1 MSRRTITVDGC
12 AACAHVVHA
21 VNEII
26 TIYPITP
33 STPIAEICDAKSAA
47 GKKNI
52 WGSVPR
58 VSQMQSEGGVAGA
71 VHGSLTTGALATTVS
86 ASQGLLLIIPAMYKI
101 AGELTATVFH
111 VTARSLACQGLSIF
125 GDHADVMAARATG
138 FAMLCSC
145 NVQEAMDFALIAHAA
160 TLEARV
166 PFLHFFDGFRTS
178 HEIRTIEELSFD
190 DMRAMIDDGL
200 VIAHRARGLTPDR
213 PTIRGTAQNPDVYFQ
228 GRESVNPWYLAAP
241 GIVEGAMERFAGITG
256 RRYRL
261 FDYAGDPAAERVIVL
276 MGSAAE
282 TAIATAE
289 ALNAGGARVG
299 VVTVRLFRPFGIEAF
314 AAALPATVRSI
325 AVLDRTK
332 EPGAPAEP
340 LCLDVRAAVG
350 ETLERG
356 IALFAALPRIV
367 GGRYGLGSKDFTPAM
382 VKAVFDNLAAEAP
395 HDHFTVGIVDDV
407 TGTSLPVDPD
417 FVLEEPGVFRALFYG
432 LGADGTVGANK
443 NTIKIIGS
451 HTANAA
457 QGYFVYDSKKSGAMT
472 VSHLRFGSEP
482 IRHPYLLPRA
492 NFIACHNPSFVEKY
506 DMLANAAEGAVFLLA
521 TAHPK
526 DEIWDRLP
534 LEVQQS
540 LIAKRM
546 RLFVID
552 AIALA
557 DELGLGARI
566 NIVMQ
571 TAFFL
576 ISGILPRDEALKAIK
591 EQIVAAYGSKGPRV
605 VEMNYA
611 AAERALE
618 RLFEVSVPA
627 QATSTVRLRPA
638 VPEDAPEFVR
648 TVTARMIEGKG
659 DSLPVSALPPD
670 GTWPTATTQYEKR
683 NIAVQIPVWEPDICI
698 QCGQC
703 SFVCPHAT
711 IRIKAYAPEL
721 AAGSPPSFKSVAAT
735 GKNLSGLR
743 FTVQVAP
750 EDCTGCGQCVDNCP
764 ARRRDAEGKKDPNF
778 KAINMQPQEPLREAE
793 AANLRFFL
801 GLPETDPSRF
811 DVQTIK
817 GSQLVRPLFEY
828 HGACAGCG
836 ETPYIRLLTQLFG
849 DRLLIGNA
857 TGCSSIYGG
866 NLPTT
871 PYAKRADGRGPAW
884 SNSLFE
890 DNAEFSLGMR
900 QTVDRFRIQAL
911 EALDRLV
918 EGEAFADLL
927 ELAAAIRGSGQRT
940 KAEIEA
946 QRERV
951 ARLKTRLETAATPE
965 GRWLLSLADYL
976 VVKSVWGVGGD
987 GWAYDIGYG
996 GLDQVLASGEN
1007 INLLVLDTE
1016 VYSNTGGQMSKAT
1029 PLGATAQF
1037 AAGGKRTPKKNL
1049 ALIMATYGNVYV
1061 AQIAFAA
1068 NLQQTVRALAE
1079 AEAYPGPSLVIGY
1092 AHCISHGFDM
1102 SLGLDQMRR
1111 AVACGHW
1118 PLFRYNP
1125 ALERE
1130 GKSPL
1135 VIDSKAPTISLAEY
1149 AGRENRYRSLR
1160 AKDPA
1165 LAERLM
1171 AEAEAGVHRRWD
1183 YLQHLAR
1190 WQPGGG
1196 NPTAT

>member
-1 MSRRTITVDGC
+1 MSRRMITVDGC

-33 STPIAEICDAKSAA
+33 STPIAEICDAWSSA
-47 GKKNI
+47 GRKNI

-71 VHGSLTTGALATTVS
+71 VHGSLTAGALATTVS
-86 ASQGLLLIIPAMYKI
+86 ASQGLLLILPAMYKI
-101 AGELTATVFH
+101 AGELTPTVFH

-125 GDHADVMAARATG
+125 GDHSDVMATRATG
-138 FAMLCSC
+138 FALLCSRS
-145 NVQEAMDFALIAHAA
+145 VQEAMDFALIAQAA
-160 TLEARV
+160 TLESRI

-178 HEIRTIEELSFD
+178 HEIRKIEELTFD

-200 VIAHRARGLTPDR
+200 VIAHRTRGLSPDR

-228 GRESVNPWYLAAP
+228 GRETVNPWYQAAP
-241 GIVEGAMERFAGITG
+241 GIVARAMERFAGLTG

-261 FDYAGDPAAERVIVL
+261 FDYAGDPEAQRVIVL

-289 ALNAGGARVG
+289 ALNAQGARVG
-299 VVTVRLFRPFGIEAF
+299 VLSVRLFRPFSVEAF
-314 AAALPATVRSI
+314 ATALPATVRAI

-332 EPGAPAEP
+332 EPGAPGEP
-340 LCLDVRAAVG
+340 LYLDVRAAVG
-350 ETLERG
+350 EAFEKGLTP
-356 IALFAALPRIV
+356 FAALPRIV

-382 VKAVFDNLAAEAP
+382 AKAVFDTLAAAEP
-395 HDHFTVGIVDDV
+395 RRHFTVGITDDAS
-407 TGTSLPVDPD
+407 GSSLAVEPG
-417 FVLEEPGVFRALFYG
+417 FVLEEPGAFRALFFG

-443 NTIKIIGS
+443 STIKIIGS

-472 VSHLRFGSEP
+472 VSHLRFGTEE
-482 IRHPYLLPRA
+482 IRHPYLVPQA

-506 DMLANAAEGAVFLLA
+506 DMLAGAAAGGVFLLT
-521 TAHPK
+521 TAHGK
-526 DEIWDRLP
+526 DEIWETLP
-534 LEVQQS
+534 REVQER

-546 RLFVID
+546 RFYIID

-557 DELGLGARI
+557 EELGLGARI
-566 NIVMQ
+566 NIIMQ

-576 ISGILPRDEALKAIK
+576 ISGILPREEALAAIK
-591 EQIVAAYGSKGPRV
+591 EQIGATYGNKGQRI
-605 VEMNYA
+605 VEMNNA
-611 AAERALE
+611 AAERSFE
-618 RLFEVSVPA
+618 RLVEVPLPA
-627 QATSTVRLRPA
+627 TATSTRHLRPP
-638 VPEDAPEFVR
+638 VPGDAPEFVR
-648 TVTARMIEGKG
+648 TVTARMIAGEG
-659 DSLPVSALPPD
+659 DLLPVSAIPAD
-670 GTWPTATTQYEKR
+670 GTWPTGTTQYEKR
-683 NIAVQIPVWEPDICI
+683 NIAVNVPVWEPEICI

-711 IRIKAYAPEL
+711 IRIKAYASEL
-721 AAGSPPSFKSVAAT
+721 LAGAPPTFKTAAAI
-735 GKNLSGLR
+735 GKALTGLR

-750 EDCTGCGQCVDNCP
+750 EDCTGCGQCVDICP
-764 ARRRDAEGKKDPNF
+764 AQGRDAGGAKDPAH
-778 KAINMQPQEPLREAE
+778 KAIAMRPQEPLREAE

-801 GLPETDPSRF
+801 ALPETDPARF
-811 DVQTIK
+811 DLFTIK

-871 PYAKRADGRGPAW
+871 PYTKRADGRGPAW

-890 DNAEFSLGMR
+890 DNAEFALGMR
-900 QTVDRFRIQAL
+900 QAVDRFRIQAL
-911 EALDRLV
+911 EALDRFV
-918 EGEAFADLL
+918 AGAGSADLE
-927 ELAAAIRGSGQRT
+927 ELARAIRAADQASQAG
-940 KAEIEA
+940 IEA
-946 QRERV
+946 QRGKV
-951 ARLKTRLETAATPE
+951 AQLKKRLEGAGTPE
-965 GRWLLSLADYL
+965 ARWLHSLADYL
-976 VVKSVWGVGGD
+976 VAKSVWGVGGD

-1029 PLGATAQF
+1029 PLAATAQF

-1049 ALIMATYGNVYV
+1049 AYIMATYGTVYV
-1061 AQIAFAA
+1061 AQVAFAA
-1068 NLQQTVRALAE
+1068 NLQQTIRAFAE

-1092 AHCISHGFDM
+1092 AHCISHGFDL
-1102 SLGLDQMRR
+1102 SRGLEEMKR

-1125 ALERE
+1125 ARESE

-1135 VIDSKAPTISLAEY
+1135 VIDSKPPTISFAEY

-1165 LAERLM
+1165 LADDLM
-1171 AEAEAGVHRRWD
+1171 RRAEADVRRRWE

-1190 WQPGGG
+1190 WNPG
-1196 NPTAT
+1196 ATQ